1 MHVAVVTLAVVSL
14 LLPMM
19 IAKETSVFPEM
30 ADVCDK
36 YNTTALRRSQE
47 KEADDDELFY
57 IQKQTWTFVTLAVTV
72 LLNMVYV
79 AMIPAVSLKKL
90 DSQIMDE
97 KCEPPPVGSFPDA
110 SLTACRLSLSV
121 CL

>member
-1 MHVAVVTLAVVSL
+1 MHVAVVALAVVSL
-14 LLPMM
+14 LLPLMT
-19 IAKETSVFPEM
+19 AKETSVFPKIS
-30 ADVCDK
+30 DVCDK

-47 KEADDDELFY
+47 READDDELFY
-57 IQKQTWTFVTLAVTV
+57 IQQTWTFVTLAVTV
-72 LLNMVYV
+72 LLNMAYV

-97 KCEPPPVGSFPDA
+97 KCEPHPVGSLPDA
-110 SLTACRLSLSV
+110 SLTACLLSV